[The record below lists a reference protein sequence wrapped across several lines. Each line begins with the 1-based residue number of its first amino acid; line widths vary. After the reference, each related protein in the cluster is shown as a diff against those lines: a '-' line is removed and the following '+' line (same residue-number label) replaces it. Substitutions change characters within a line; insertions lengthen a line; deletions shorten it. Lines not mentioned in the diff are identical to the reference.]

1 MPPMD
6 TDRIPT
12 EPTTDHEPPSA
23 TSLTPGPSQAPT
35 STAAARGSRAVLIGA
50 IVALALVAT
59 FSAGIG
65 VGRLVFLPT
74 DGPGT
79 IPNPASGPAASAP
92 TQFGLI
98 KEAWDTIHQQYV
110 AKDELNDQQL
120 IYGAID
126 GMTQAVGDTGHTDFM
141 TPAERQQRDDALSG
155 SYVGIGVR
163 IDETPEGLPRV
174 VAVFKGSPA
183 EKAGLKDDDVI
194 IAVNGQKTAGVTIDQ
209 VAGWVR
215 GEAGTT
221 VELTIRP
228 VSGTTERK
236 VSIVRA
242 DVPIE
247 PVSWTLVPGSKTA
260 LIRLEQFSSGAAD
273 DMVKALSDAREAG
286 ADRIVL
292 DLRGNPGGYV
302 NEAVGIASQ
311 FLSSGVVYIERNA
324 AGGVAIDL
332 PLTVIVDG
340 DTASSSEIVS
350 GALQDAGRAKVVGE
364 TTYGTGTVLGEFVLS
379 DGSALRIGTVEW
391 LTPEGRRIW
400 HEGIAPDVPVKMP
413 DGVEALTPDD
423 VRRLTA
429 AEVTKVKDTQLAKA
443 LEVVASQAAPQ
454 P

>member
-1 MPPMD
+1 MPGSGPVPAARPRAVDRHVRTSPMPPMD

-12 EPTTDHEPPSA
+12 EPTTDHEPPSV
-23 TSLTPGPSQAPT
+23 TSLTCGPFQAPT

-50 IVALALVAT
+50 VVALALVAT

-65 VGRLVFLPT
+65 VGRLVFLPSG
-74 DGPGT
+74 GPGS
-79 IPNPASGPAASAP
+79 ISNPASGPAASAP
-92 TQFGLI
+92 TSFGLI

-110 AKDELNDQQL
+110 ARDELDDQQL

-141 TPAERQQRDDALSG
+141 TPAERKQRDDALSG

-183 EKAGLKDDDVI
+183 EKAGLKADDVI
-194 IAVNGQKTAGVTIDQ
+194 VAVNGQKTAGVTIDQ

-228 VSGTTERK
+228 VGETTERK

-247 PVSWTLVPGSKTA
+247 PVTWTLVPGSKTA

-273 DMVKALSDAREAG
+273 DFVD
-286 ADRIVL
+286 VCHCH
-292 DLRGNPGGYV
+292 P
-302 NEAVGIASQ
+302 
-311 FLSSGVVYIERNA
+311 ER
-324 AGGVAIDL
+324 
-332 PLTVIVDG
+332 P
-340 DTASSSEIVS
+340 
-350 GALQDAGRAKVVGE
+350 R
-364 TTYGTGTVLGEFVLS
+364 
-379 DGSALRIGTVEW
+379 
-391 LTPEGRRIW
+391 
-400 HEGIAPDVPVKMP
+400 
-413 DGVEALTPDD
+413 
-423 VRRLTA
+423 
-429 AEVTKVKDTQLAKA
+429 
-443 LEVVASQAAPQ
+443 
-454 P
+454 